1 LYHCDALLRYE
12 PEMAIILTLMS
23 SITLRG
29 FYCLLAMIGI
39 AALPAA
45 ASAQDFSSTTG
56 MSVASGGTLPDSE
69 ALPGRIT
76 ADGGTAA
83 AAMALSFSS
92 ISAGNAASGAAPNA
106 GLERADKV
114 LINKSERRLYLVNA
128 GRVIADYPIRLGLNP
143 YGHKQREGDFRT
155 PEGNYHLVRRNP
167 NSRFFLSIEVS
178 YPNEE
183 DRQRAREAGA
193 RPGGL
198 IMIHGQ
204 PNAPTRS
211 RGYYASRDW
220 TDGCIALSNGDMAQ
234 IWQRTTIGTPI
245 EIVP

>member
-1 LYHCDALLRYE
+1 
-12 PEMAIILTLMS
+12 MAIILPLMN
-23 SITLRG
+23 SITVRG
-29 FYCLLAMIGI
+29 FCCLLAMTGI
-39 AALPAA
+39 AALPIAA
-45 ASAQDFSSTTG
+45 AAQDFSSATA
-56 MSVASGGTLPDSE
+56 MSVSSRATSPDSG
-69 ALPGRIT
+69 ALPGRMA

-92 ISAGNAASGAAPNA
+92 ISAGNPASGATPNA

-178 YPNEE
+178 YPNEA
-183 DRQRAREAGA
+183 DRQRARDAGA

-204 PNAPTRS
+204 PNSPTKS
-211 RGYYASRDW
+211 RDYYASRDW

-245 EIVP
+245 EILP